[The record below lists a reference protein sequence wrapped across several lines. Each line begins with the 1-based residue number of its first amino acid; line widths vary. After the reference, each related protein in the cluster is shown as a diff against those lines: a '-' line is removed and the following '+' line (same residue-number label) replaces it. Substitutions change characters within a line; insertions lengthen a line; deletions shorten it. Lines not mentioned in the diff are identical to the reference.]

1 MKPTTAFAGC
11 LIILL
16 SVYSCSGEK
25 KSGAGRPQVIVR
37 GDANAKDTA
46 EWYDAEIRTVQKS
59 YKKELQ
65 GKWNIT
71 VMHRQQKAIPEKMND
86 VSVTFSP
93 DSAFSGKAPCN
104 TVGGVYILKGT
115 SIRFSKII
123 STMMAC
129 SQMEQE
135 SAFLKLLEQT
145 VSAYSVSE
153 NKLYLRDGASNIV
166 FECQRQE

>member
-1 MKPTTAFAGC
+1 
-11 LIILL
+11 
-16 SVYSCSGEK
+16 V
-25 KSGAGRPQVIVR
+25 
-37 GDANAKDTA
+37 
-46 EWYDAEIRTVQKS
+46 WYDAEIRTIQKS
-59 YKKELQ
+59 YRKELE

-86 VSVTFSP
+86 VFITFSP

-104 TVGGVYILKGT
+104 TMGGVYTLKGT

-129 SQMEQE
+129 PQMELE

-153 NKLYLRDGASNIV
+153 KKLFLRDGASNIV
-166 FECQRQE
+166 FECQKPE